1 MKRFIS
7 MMLALIMCIGAV
19 PHIFALSVGETEVE
33 IPEEPAVTVSE
44 DAVAG
49 EDYTENV
56 VLFALKSADYLA
68 IHEDTLAK
76 IGVKDATPLFTEDGE
91 AASFG
96 SKSHV
101 WYRATVSGEVTDAI
115 STLVALDGVVY
126 AEPEYIYETED
137 YGEPSATEISCNWS
151 YDRLHKHGGKHWW
164 KDTLNM
170 DINPGYGTI
179 VAVIDTGVDYTHEDL
194 ASNMW
199 VNTAELYGVEGV
211 DDDANGYID
220 DVYGVNVTAT
230 GAMAGN
236 PMDDH
241 GHGTHVAGIIGMT
254 ANDIG
259 GVGIAY
265 GTKIMAIKAG
275 YSTGSF
281 SSTAIAKAINYAH
294 MMGADV
300 INMSFGGP
308 SKSYLVENALESA
321 FSDCVLVAAAGNDG
335 LPTTDAPTPPY
346 TQKVDI
352 YPAGY
357 SYVIGV
363 MASDDGGRLAKFS
376 NWDYIP
382 NANCE
387 YEMTAPGVEIYS
399 ALPGDRYAS
408 WNGTS
413 MATPHVAAAAA
424 IIRSYYPDKDM
435 YSSRFIMGQLAS
447 ATEDTCAGYPALNIF
462 DSINNLPKPNIT
474 VKDSFLMDNV
484 GEGEFNDG
492 DAIIDAGETVDL
504 GVLIRNQWGLT
515 GEITVKVD
523 TISEG
528 GVANPFIEF
537 ITDEITLQPAGT
549 FAEVNNGWVYND
561 SYLESVSDPIRFI
574 VSPDTPNDTE
584 ICLNITV
591 TTTNGFDED
600 DDTIYTALDPVTLE
614 IPTYTFRVQTGQGI
628 KGAISEDMTLTND
641 YLWIVENSI
650 LIEEGVTVTVEP
662 GTKIQFYSSD
672 YEGAYGGLTIPY
684 IDNEG
689 TLLMLGTEEEPIE
702 IFPCAGYEEYA
713 VEIFGEG
720 YEKLQYCH
728 IINARLGHYGSGNAG
743 GMVDI
748 VDHCI
753 LTQNPATLRTRYF
766 GNAGAVYNSTARHTL
781 NVYSIKNSQIYGMR
795 IERGTAW
802 YYAHIIE
809 NCLFNNCRIE
819 DQTNN
824 RDNVS
829 RRNNT
834 YLAGDVGIAP
844 EYEDNSDVAYYF
856 PIFKVVTPRIY
867 EDFFSYETAESK
879 YLIVSNDNYFD
890 QFPSYYYYRA
900 MALSIGGDLT
910 VINDDSEYNFINAS
924 TRFNPEIGYKYNYL
938 ERKWEW
944 VDGTTYALNVN
955 GDANI
960 YDCFA
965 RLASQFDGNNFGS
978 TSSVTSMILEF
989 PKTIS
994 DEQIIEGIYNFNYE
1008 EWAKEYSKIWVSNN
1022 AFLNPVLNN
1031 NPDSWTTLVA
1041 NEYNSEYFP
1050 NYATNNYWGTENEML
1065 INKMIV
1071 DADDFAGTYQDII
1084 HEPILTLESESL
1096 ADIYPFVTKV
1106 YLTDSDGNIV
1116 ANVTPGEEYD
1126 VHVLFN
1132 RDMDTDTQPTV
1143 TYGPA
1148 TPYTDYSVQGEF
1160 VSAREWVG
1168 KTKISPVLT
1177 SGTMFFRTKGG
1188 VAADDKWLECGEDI
1202 LRFSFNV
1209 STTGALAMMLNAD
1222 GGANKVEL
1230 SWAQNDYEVLAGYN
1244 IYRSTSADGPF
1255 EKINL
1260 YLVTENDYVDTNVEP
1275 GVTYYYYFKV
1285 VNTDGNEEE
1294 NMSNIAS
1301 AAPIDNIP
1309 PMIQHTP
1316 VESAKAG
1323 TSVTISASASDNIA
1337 VERVTLYYRVAGSA
1351 NFKSKNMTKNADG
1364 DRYVAVIPAGDVT
1377 AAGVEYYVVVEDS
1390 DGNLNRS
1397 GTENVPHKIRVNS
1410 APYISGITPSKLSIE
1425 GGRTVTILGGNFSDG
1440 ITLKIGGKTVDKL
1453 SVIDSGTITF
1463 VSPAMASGTYAVVIT
1478 DLEGRTAT
1486 SPNPISYI
1494 DESSACEIPTNLTIT
1509 SDVETVIPL
1518 YVTSASDIISL
1529 HAEIELPEED
1539 FISCTA
1545 ELADPDSNAI
1555 LDCYRNGNK
1564 LVIGCIGSSDIAP
1577 EDGPIINIIV
1587 VASVADEKQ
1596 CEITLHDVSFNGVEV
1611 TTVISS
1617 VATLKPSFRI
1627 TADVVYY
1634 SDPSVKVGGVN
1645 ITADGVTA
1653 ATAEDGTALITVN
1666 KKTVTV
1672 SASSTGTDHAVTAFD
1687 ASLVLQT
1694 AVGKI
1699 ALDEYQALAADVD
1712 GNGKVNEYD
1721 AALILQ
1727 KAVRKIDMFPIGTA
1741 WIFAP
1746 ASVEMTLYSGE
1757 NTVTFVAIS
1766 VGDVDGSYR
1775 GE

>member
-68 IHEDTLAK
+68 IHEDALAK

-170 DINPGYGTI
+170 DINPGYGTV

-194 ASNMW
+194 VSNMW

-211 DDDANGYID
+211 DDDSNGYID
-220 DVYGVNVTAT
+220 DVHGVNLTAT
-230 GAMAGN
+230 GGAMAGN

-265 GTKIMAIKAG
+265 GAKIMAIKAG

-300 INMSFGGP
+300 INMSFGG
-308 SKSYLVENALESA
+308 SGKSYLVEEALESA
-321 FSDCVLVAAAGNDG
+321 FSDCVLVAAAGNNG

-346 TQKVDI
+346 MKKVDI

-357 SYVIGV
+357 TYVIGV
-363 MASDDGGRLAKFS
+363 MASDDGGSLAGFS
-376 NWDYIP
+376 NWDYAP

-387 YEMTAPGVEIYS
+387 YEITAPGVEIYS
-399 ALPGDRYAS
+399 ALPGDNYAS
-408 WNGTS
+408 WSGTS

-424 IIRSYYPDKDM
+424 IIRSYYPDKDT

-447 ATEDTCAGYPALNIF
+447 ATEDITRYITYAYEYFEFPALNIF

-484 GEGEFNDG
+484 GVGELNDG
-492 DAIIDAGETVDL
+492 DGIIDAGEIIDL
-504 GVLIRNQWGLT
+504 GLLIRNQWGLT

-523 TISEG
+523 AISEG

-537 ITDEITLQPAGT
+537 ITDEVTLQPAGT

-591 TTTNGFDED
+591 TTTNGFDEE
-600 DDTIYTALDPVTLE
+600 DTATYTVE
-614 IPTYTFRVQTGQGI
+614 SKYTFRVQAGRGI
-628 KGAISEDMTLTND
+628 KGTIYEDMTLTND
-641 YLWIVENSI
+641 YLWIVENAI
-650 LIEEGVTVTVEP
+650 LIPEGVTVTVEP

-672 YEGAYGGLTIPY
+672 YEDAYGGKTMPKI
-684 IDNEG
+684 INEG
-689 TLLMLGTEEEPIE
+689 TFNAIGTKEEPIE
-702 IFPCAGYEEYA
+702 MYPGAGFEFFA
-713 VEIFGEG
+713 VEIYGVGFENFKYCNVFNPKFTG
-720 YEKLQYCH
+720 YS
-728 IINARLGHYGSGNAG
+728 RLNDSI
-743 GMVDI
+743 DCI
-748 VDHCI
+748 DHCVF
-753 LTQNPATLRTRYF
+753 T
-766 GNAGAVYNSTARHTL
+766 
-781 NVYSIKNSQIYGMR
+781 QIYDTCSFRYASGVNVIDVTFGDGTSPVVTAINLRSTIFRGFR
-795 IERGTAW
+795 IMDYAAW
-802 YYAHIIE
+802 ICVKNME
-809 NCLFNNCRIE
+809 NCLFE
-819 DQTNN
+819 
-824 RDNVS
+824 S
-829 RRNNT
+829 S
-834 YLAGDVGIAP
+834 L
-844 EYEDNSDVAYYF
+844 
-856 PIFKVVTPRIY
+856 VTI
-867 EDFFSYETAESK
+867 DTGYETLKNNVFLTGCIIKISQ
-879 YLIVSNDNYFD
+879 D
-890 QFPSYYYYRA
+890 
-900 MALSIGGDLT
+900 LS
-910 VINDDSEYNFINAS
+910 
-924 TRFNPEIGYKYNYL
+924 
-938 ERKWEW
+938 
-944 VDGTTYALNVN
+944 
-955 GDANI
+955 
-960 YDCFA
+960 
-965 RLASQFDGNNFGS
+965 
-978 TSSVTSMILEF
+978 
-989 PKTIS
+989 
-994 DEQIIEGIYNFNYE
+994 
-1008 EWAKEYSKIWVSNN
+1008 VSNN
-1022 AFLNPVLNN
+1022 AYLSPILNN
-1031 NPDSWTTLVA
+1031 DKSWWTQLLAQTFSSLC
-1041 NEYNSEYFP
+1041 P
-1050 NYATNNYWGTENEML
+1050 IYATNNYWGTENERL
-1065 INKMIV
+1065 IDQMIL
-1071 DADDFAGTYQDII
+1071 DADDYAGTYQDII
-1084 HEPILTLESESL
+1084 HEPILTLDSPSL

-1106 YLTDSDGNIV
+1106 YMTDSDGNIV

-1132 RDMDTDTQPTV
+1132 RDMDTETMPTV

-1148 TPYTDYSVQGEF
+1148 EPYTDYSVHGEF
-1160 VSAREWVG
+1160 VSPREWVG
-1168 KTKISPVLT
+1168 KTKISPVFT

-1209 STTGALAMMLNAD
+1209 STTGALAMMLNAE

-1244 IYRSTSADGPF
+1244 IYRSTSPDGYF

-1294 NMSNIAS
+1294 NTSNIAS

-1364 DRYVAVIPAGDVT
+1364 DRYVAVIPASDVT

-1425 GGRTVTILGGNFSDG
+1425 GGRTVTILGGNFTEG
-1440 ITLKIGGKTVDKL
+1440 ITLKIGGKTVDEV

-1478 DLEGRTAT
+1478 DLEGRTANAP
-1486 SPNPISYI
+1486 SPISYI

-1529 HAEIELPEED
+1529 HAEIDLPEED

-1555 LDCYRNGNK
+1555 LDCYRAGNK
-1564 LVIGCIGSSDIAP
+1564 LVIGCIGSTDIAP
-1577 EDGPIINIIV
+1577 EDGPIINITV

-1645 ITADGVTA
+1645 ITADGITA

-1672 SASSTGTDHAVTAFD
+1672 SASSTSTDHAVTAFD

-1699 ALDEYQALAADVD
+1699 TLDEYQALAADVD